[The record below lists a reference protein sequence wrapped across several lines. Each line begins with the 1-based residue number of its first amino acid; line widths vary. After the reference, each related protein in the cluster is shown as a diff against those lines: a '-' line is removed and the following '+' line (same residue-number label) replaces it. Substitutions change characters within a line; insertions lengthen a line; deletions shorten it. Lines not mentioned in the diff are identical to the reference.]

1 MNDEERLEI
10 MIKVYDNQQLLI
22 SNADNKANISLGV
35 QLFLITTVFGT
46 SLIVN
51 TYGILQKLSCLVGT
65 LYYIL
70 FISFLL
76 SSIIGLTLCIFVFRP
91 RPPQEQTEMQRL
103 GVTYFG
109 HIKRFKN
116 SKEYFDAINELD
128 KGDLVKEFTFQNYSL
143 ALILHHK
150 MKYVRGSTFFL
161 FINIL
166 LGVSLFI
173 LSIATR

>member
-1 MNDEERLEI
+1 MDEKDKIEI
-10 MIKVYDNQQLLI
+10 LLKVYENQQSLI
-22 SNADNKANISLGV
+22 SNADIKANISLGV
-35 QLFLITTVFGT
+35 QLFLLTTVFGT

-51 TYGILQKLSCLVGT
+51 TYGLLQNLSCLIVT

-70 FISFLL
+70 FTSFLL
-76 SSIIGLTLCIFVFRP
+76 SSITGLTLCILVFRP
-91 RPPQEQTEMQRL
+91 RPPQEQSEIQRL

-109 HIKRFKN
+109 HIKRFKS
-116 SKEYFDAINELD
+116 SKEYLDTINKLD
-128 KGDLVKEFTFQNYSL
+128 RDDLIKEFAFQNYSL

-150 MKYVRGSTFFL
+150 MKYVKGSTCFL